1 MRKKKYGSINLT
13 LRKNNEFDLLIGAT
27 AIENKL
33 ILVTENTKD
42 FERLKGIKMENWVV
56 RK

>member
-1 MRKKKYGSINLT
+1 LNNLG
-13 LRKNNEFDLLIGAT
+13 KPQNDEFDLLIGAT

-33 ILVTENTKD
+33 ILVTENSKD
-42 FERLKGIKMENWVV
+42 FERLDGIQIENWII